1 MHNTYMSKED
11 FKQLKAGDQVT
22 IRQID
27 DLCHDF
33 GSEINVP
40 CGWADDMDNICGS
53 TLPIDYVENEQDG
66 STAVV
71 YVHDD
76 NDNEWAL
83 TAEVFEPRSFKG
95 ISQAEMTEMWE
106 KMILG
111 ENANNEK

>member
-83 TAEVFEPRSFKG
+83 TAEVSGLLKIINFGTSVPTV
-95 ISQAEMTEMWE
+95 QLE
-106 KMILG
+106 KKLR
-111 ENANNEK
+111 NL